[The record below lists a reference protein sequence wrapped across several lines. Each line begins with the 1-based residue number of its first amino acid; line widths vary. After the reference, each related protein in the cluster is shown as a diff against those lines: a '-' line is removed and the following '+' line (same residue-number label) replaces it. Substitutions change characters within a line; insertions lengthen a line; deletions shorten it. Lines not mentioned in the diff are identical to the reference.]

1 MSMPPLQLPPWD
13 DHNRSLVGQVHPPQ
27 WKNPT
32 PSGRYNLVVV
42 GAGTA
47 GLVTAAGA
55 AGLGAKVALVERHL
69 MGGDCLNVGCV
80 PSKAL
85 IRCATAAAE
94 ARRSEA
100 FGMHL
105 GASSVLVDFGAV
117 MERMRRIR
125 ASMAGHDS
133 AQRFAELGVDVFL
146 GGGRFVDGETV
157 VVGGVELKFAKAVI
171 ATGARARI
179 PDIPGLAAAEPWT
192 NETVFE
198 LTVLPRRLVVLGG
211 GPIGCELA
219 QAFRRLGSEVVL
231 IHNKAHV
238 LDREDADAA
247 AIVQAA
253 LVRDGI
259 RLLLSAQVARVEA
272 GTDGKRIHF
281 KSPDAVGFLDADGIL
296 IGAGRLPNL
305 EGLGLETVGV
315 RHGAREGVEVDDF
328 LRTSHPNIYACG
340 DVCQKWK
347 FTHAADFAARIVI
360 QNALFAM
367 GPFGRRRWSSLVMPW
382 ATFTDPELAHVGL
395 TEREAAERG
404 IALDTYTQRF
414 ESVDRAILDGE
425 TEGFLRVHTERGR
438 DRILGATI
446 VGKHAGDLISEVSLA
461 MKAGVGLGRIAS
473 VIHPYP
479 TRADGIRKLGDLYNR
494 TRLTPRAKSILSGIA
509 RWRRGGGG

>member
-1 MSMPPLQLPPWD
+1 MSAIPLKIPPWD
-13 DHNRSLVGQVHPPQ
+13 DHNQALVGQVHPAT
-27 WKNPT
+27 WRNPT
-32 PSGRYNLVVV
+32 PSGRYNLVVL

-100 FGMHL
+100 FGVRA
-105 GASSVLVDFGAV
+105 GADPVSVDFGLV
-117 MERMRRIR
+117 MERMRRLR
-125 ASMAGHDS
+125 ASMAAHDS
-133 AQRFAELGVDVFL
+133 AQRFAGLGVDVFL
-146 GGGRFVDGETV
+146 GGGHFVNGETV
-157 VVGGVELKFAKAVI
+157 EVGGVGLKFAKAVI

-179 PDIPGLAAAEPWT
+179 PDIPGLAAAGPLT
-192 NETVFE
+192 NETIFE
-198 LTVLPRRLVVLGG
+198 LTALPCRLVVLGG

-219 QAFRRLGSEVVL
+219 QAFQRLGSEVVL

-259 RLLLSAQVARVEA
+259 RLLLSAQVDRVEA
-272 GTDGKRIHF
+272 GKDGKRIHF
-281 KSPDAVGFLDADGIL
+281 TSPEATGFLDADAIL
-296 IGAGRLPNL
+296 IGAGRVPNL
-305 EGLGLETVGV
+305 EGLDLDRVGV
-315 RHGAREGVEVDDF
+315 RHDAREGIAVDDF
-328 LRTSHPNIYACG
+328 LRTSHRNIYACG
-340 DVCQKWK
+340 DVCQTWK
-347 FTHAADFAARIVI
+347 FTHAADFAARVVI

-395 TEREAAERG
+395 SEREADERG
-404 IALDTYTQRF
+404 IALDTYTQPF
-414 ESVDRAILDGE
+414 ELVDRAILDGE
-425 TEGFLRVHTERGR
+425 TEGFVRVHTERGR

-446 VGKHAGDLISEVSLA
+446 VGKHAGDLISELTLA
-461 MKAGVGLGRIAS
+461 MKAGVGLGGIAS

-479 TRADGIRKLGDLYNR
+479 TRADGIRKLGDQYNR
-494 TRLTPRAKSILSGIA
+494 TRLTPRAKSILAGIA